1 MSHEVKK
8 SDAILAYTLP
18 FILYVVPT
26 LFENSNGLGLSYEF
40 VCTLKGVLAAIAIG
54 LYRRVYPRLSTN
66 GFGLATIAGVLGFVA
81 WIALHHLQS
90 MIPEIPF
97 VSSWLLAGSRTGFNP
112 YSNGGPSFL
121 QIAFVLV
128 RLIELTIIVPVI
140 EEVFWRGFLSRY
152 LIDDDF
158 QSVNPGTFTRF
169 SFFFVTLAFASAHP
183 EVLSAF
189 AWCMLI
195 NLVYWKT
202 HNLWSCV
209 LMHSITNGLLGVYIL
224 MTKNWNLW

>member
-1 MSHEVKK
+1 MQEKVVLTGDRPTGPLHVGHYIGSLANRVVLQDTCKQYVLIADMQALTDNYDNPQKVRANVLQVALDYLAVGIDPQK
-8 SDAILAYTLP
+8 STI
-18 FILYVVPT
+18 FI
-26 LFENSNGLGLSYEF
+26 
-40 VCTLKGVLAAIAIG
+40 
-54 LYRRVYPRLSTN
+54 
-66 GFGLATIAGVLGFVA
+66 
-81 WIALHHLQS
+81 QS